1 MTTPQIRIKTEHF
14 RAIGKADIIINGITV
29 VAGENG
35 CGKSTISKLLYY
47 LFKTVSNFEL
57 LVCAE
62 LNFKLRNIVQFLDI
76 VHHEFYFSSKERN
89 IRDELRKELYSL
101 SKSIESPINDRLLDK
116 WLSLIKKTAEIYSEQ
131 LGDFPIN
138 QIQPDLFSN
147 EQKDTRRIDSK
158 NNRLRYIM
166 KDILKLETIDENEN
180 TPLPFIKISELVE
193 SIFKEA
199 FGKIKSRPT
208 SLFTEELRNVF
219 TDGELP
225 KVFDVKEYEEQIV
238 SLNKAS
244 LSIPYSIQNVIY
256 IDTPMIIGVE
266 DSDND
271 YWGDL
276 NNLLKKSGKSS
287 FSDLSKTISND
298 IIHGDVSV
306 DDSSISNDF
315 SYKRD
320 DGSIYNLLDCATGVK
335 SFAIL
340 QLFLKNGSLSDK
352 TLLIIDEPE
361 SNLHPQWII
370 EYARLIVLLNKKIGI
385 KFFIASHNPDM
396 VSAIKY
402 ISEKEGIS
410 NNLNFYLAEK
420 TKNKYLYNYTQLGI
434 EIEPIF
440 ASFNI
445 AIERINKYGIQ
456 PDEIL

>member
-1 MTTPQIRIKTEHF
+1 MATPQIRIKTEGF

-47 LFKTVSNFEL
+47 LYKTASNYDSLVSKEL
-57 LVCAE
+57 RY
-62 LNFKLRNIVQFLDI
+62 KLKNVEQFLDI
-76 VHHEFYFSSKERN
+76 VQHELYSFSKDRN
-89 IRDELRKELYSL
+89 IREEFRKELYGL
-101 SKSIESPINDRLLDK
+101 HRITETPITEQLDN
-116 WLSLIKKTAEIYSEQ
+116 WLSLIKKTADLYSV
-131 LGDFPIN
+131 
-138 QIQPDLFSN
+138 QPDLSN
-147 EQKDTRRIDSK
+147 DEKDGRRVAPR

-166 KDILKLETIDENEN
+166 KDILKLEEIDENKN
-180 TPLPFIKISELVE
+180 APLPFAKISEFVE

-199 FGKIKSRPT
+199 LGKIKSRPA
-208 SLFTEELRNVF
+208 SLFMKALSKVF

-225 KVFDVKEYEEQIV
+225 KVFDVMEFEEQIV
-238 SLNKAS
+238 SLTKTS
-244 LSIPYSIQNVIY
+244 LSIPYAIQNVIY
-256 IDTPMIIGVE
+256 IDTPMMIRVE
-266 DSDND
+266 DSDNE
-271 YWGDL
+271 YWNDL
-276 NNLLKKSGKSS
+276 NKLLNKSGKSS
-287 FSDLSKTISND
+287 FSDLSRTISDD
-298 IIHGDVSV
+298 IIHGDVSL
-306 DDSSISNDF
+306 DDSISPLNNF
-315 SYKRD
+315 LYKRD
-320 DGSIYNLLDCATGVK
+320 DGAIYNLLDCATGVK

-340 QLFLKNGSLSDK
+340 QLLIKNGSLTDK

-402 ISEKEGIS
+402 ISEKEGIA

-420 TKNKYLYNYTQLGI
+420 GKNKYLYDYKHLGI
-434 EIEPIF
+434 EIDPIF

-456 PDEIL
+456 PNEIL